1 MMYCKAA
8 SRPLI
13 MLLLRQSNMV
23 FTSTTPRESPVSEPT
38 GPIVGSVITCV
49 KHCECDSKLPDC
61 CDDGWQVTPAGSRFL
76 MGSEERYGSIKGEAL
91 GLAWALE
98 QTKYF
103 SLGCENLTVATD
115 HKPLV
120 GIFNDKELRNISN
133 SRNFRL
139 KQRTLWWFLI

>member
-1 MMYCKAA
+1 
-8 SRPLI
+8 
-13 MLLLRQSNMV
+13 MLFLKQSNMV
-23 FTSTTPRESPVSEPT
+23 FASTTPRV
-38 GPIVGSVITCV
+38 TCLRTDWSNRGAGYCLCQ
-49 KHCECDSKLPDC
+49 KHCDWESKLPDC